1 MVLYEIGLDGC
12 TFRDFSSW
20 QEGTMLRERAL
31 RAVTVLIGLLPGWDI
46 STDDDFM
53 ATRDQS
59 GYTDAVMLS
68 LYTMLG
74 IFLLLAARNPAANR
88 SLIASTAC
96 SSFAHDTV
104 TALQA
109 FLTANKRPT
118 LGGMAVLVAIGVPL
132 IALAPSKQSV
142 ERVAAAGA

>member
-1 MVLYEIGLDGC
+1 
-12 TFRDFSSW
+12 
-20 QEGTMLRERAL
+20 MLRERAL

-74 IFLLLAARNPAANR
+74 IFLLLARLSYLR
-88 SLIASTAC
+88 L
-96 SSFAHDTV
+96 V
-104 TALQA
+104 T
-109 FLTANKRPT
+109 
-118 LGGMAVLVAIGVPL
+118 
-132 IALAPSKQSV
+132 
-142 ERVAAAGA
+142 